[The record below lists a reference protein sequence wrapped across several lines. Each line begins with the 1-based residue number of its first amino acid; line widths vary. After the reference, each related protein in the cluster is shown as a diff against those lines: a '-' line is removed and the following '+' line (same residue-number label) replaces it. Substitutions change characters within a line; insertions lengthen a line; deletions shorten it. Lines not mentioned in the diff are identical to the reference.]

1 MAQSIM
7 MLCII
12 CIPIKLIKSD
22 TLCKSWRKVIP
33 MESAIEE
40 NDQDEAD
47 SNQDEADDRDCTDCR
62 HEVGCDV
69 NQEELEAWLNSDCND
84 PCFGL
89 FTDEQICQ
97 MVAADSDTGNESPE
111 ELEVEE
117 EPVKCPVTDSG

>member
-1 MAQSIM
+1 MHRSTAVERDENRNFFLITTV
-7 MLCII
+7 
-12 CIPIKLIKSD
+12 PIKLIKSD

-47 SNQDEADDRDCTDCR
+47 SNQDEADDRDCCTDCR

-84 PCFGL
+84 SCFL
-89 FTDEQICQ
+89 I
-97 MVAADSDTGNESPE
+97 VHR
-111 ELEVEE
+111 
-117 EPVKCPVTDSG
+117 